1 MMNSESQSLH
11 VLQANGGHGWY
22 KQATEKDQKVFREW
36 VLGVLKTTTVDLTFE
51 KKDGTIREMKATLEE
66 SKLPVIE
73 KKTDRVRKE
82 NDQVLSVFDL
92 EKNEWRSC
100 RFDSITN
107 INFTLGE

>member
-1 MMNSESQSLH
+1 MNSALKDSHL
-11 VLQANGGHGWY
+11 LTANGGPGWY
-22 KQATEKDQKVFREW
+22 KQASAKEQKLFREW
-36 VLGVLKTTTVDLTFE
+36 VVGVLKTNTVDLTFE

-82 NDQVLSVFDL
+82 NDEVLSMFDL

-107 INFTLGE
+107 VNFTLGE

>member
-1 MMNSESQSLH
+1 MMNSESHH
-11 VLQANGGHGWY
+11 VLQTNTKLGWY
-22 KQATEKDQKVFREW
+22 KQADPKEQKIFRDW
-36 VLGVLKTTTVDLTFE
+36 LVGVLKTETVDLTFE

-82 NDQVLSVFDL
+82 NDEVLSMFDL
-92 EKNEWRSC
+92 EKNEWRAC

>member
-1 MMNSESQSLH
+1 MKNSESPH
-11 VLQANGGHGWY
+11 VLQTNENLGWY
-22 KQATEKDQKVFREW
+22 KQADTKEQKIFRDW
-36 VLGVLKTTTVDLTFE
+36 LIGVLKTETVYLTFE

-73 KKTDRVRKE
+73 KKTDRVRRE
-82 NDQVLSVFDL
+82 NDEVLSMFDL
-92 EKNEWRSC
+92 EKKEWRAC